1 MKLKREL
8 ENRVKKPIHE
18 LGVGH
23 TFVYEG
29 MLYLLVSVPETN
41 SDFQQLLNRNYRL
54 VVNLQDNMLTHIR
67 IDVEVIPV
75 KAEILSE

>member
-8 ENRVKKPIHE
+8 ENRVKKSIHE
-18 LGVGH
+18 LGIGH
-23 TFVYEG
+23 TFIYEG

-41 SDFQQLLNRNYRL
+41 SDFQQILNRNYRL
-54 VVNLQDNMLTHIR
+54 AVNLQDNMLTHIR
-67 IDVEVIPV
+67 IDVEVVPV